1 MREAEER
8 EIFQNAVDRRLSGL
22 QENPFLAQR
31 IMNAEK
37 GEIKPMKKKLTLSM
51 VLVIVLL
58 LIAVAALAI
67 ALLSPKEIVEQVA
80 VPLAQNN
87 TQENYTYEELKELI
101 TALNENGITLDEGSK
116 IVQAFQAGHG
126 YWEGDTIKEIC
137 RAAFGEDSWTP
148 EQSYWYGEMMV
159 AVGAWEHNAYILPKE
174 DELQEEQARILA
186 AQILN
191 NTYRVNLPS
200 ESNESW
206 TVTASLGFLCDEDSE
221 TGIPSWFINFI
232 PNSDDDELQ
241 GYTVTFDLHGENA
254 QLDHLVVINKKPD
267 EATVEKYNEIQAN
280 FEKEKQ
286 VVSEYGEVMHFWP
299 DEVKVEVYGGLY
311 GLPYAIPEPE
321 EYAVAQEDAE
331 RFIAEEYGADAL
343 EKLGDY
349 KVGYLFQ
356 KLDDEE
362 NIETKATQLMWDI
375 MFTTDPEFLS
385 DGYRVQFQ
393 RVIDHETGEEKI
405 IDVIIEHANLG
416 VG

>member
-58 LIAVAALAI
+58 LIAVTALAV

-80 VPLAQNN
+80 VPVAQSND
-87 TQENYTYEELKELI
+87 QENYTYEEMAELI
-101 TALNENGITLDEGSK
+101 RTLNENGITLDEGSR

-148 EQSYWYGEMMV
+148 KQSYWYGEMMV
-159 AVGAWEHNAYILPKE
+159 AVGAWKHNAYILPKE

-206 TVTASLGFLCDEDSE
+206 TVTAALGFLCDEDSE

-254 QLDHLVVINKKPD
+254 QPDHLVVINKKPD

-286 VVSEYGEVMHFWP
+286 VVSEYGEVTHFWP

-321 EYAVAQEDAE
+321 EYAVALEDAK
-331 RFIAEEYGADAL
+331 RFITEKYGADAL

-362 NIETKATQLMWDI
+362 DIETKATQLMWDI

-405 IDVIIEHANLG
+405 LDVIVEHANLG
-416 VG
+416 SG

>member
-8 EIFQNAVDRRLSGL
+8 VIFRNAVDRRLSGL

-37 GEIKPMKKKLTLSM
+37 GEIKVKKKLTMSM
-51 VLVIVLL
+51 ALVIVLL
-58 LIAVAALAI
+58 LIAVTALAV

-80 VPLAQNN
+80 VPVAQNN
-87 TQENYTYEELKELI
+87 DHENYTYEELAELI
-101 TALNENGITLDEGSK
+101 QTLNENGITLDEGSRMMK
-116 IVQAFQAGHG
+116 AFQSGHG
-126 YWEGDTIKEIC
+126 YWEADTINEIC
-137 RAAFGEDSWTP
+137 RAAFGEDTWTP
-148 EQSYWYGEMMV
+148 EQRYWYGEIMV
-159 AVGAWEHNAYILPKE
+159 AIGVWDHNDYFLPKE
-174 DELQEEQARILA
+174 DELQEKEARILA
-186 AQILN
+186 VQILK
-191 NTYRVNLPS
+191 NTYHVDLPA
-200 ESNESW
+200 ESNDSW
-206 TVTASLGFLCDEDSE
+206 TVTPGLGEDIE
-221 TGIPSWFINFI
+221 TGLPSWFVTFI
-232 PNSDDDELQ
+232 PKSDDYELH
-241 GYTVTFDLHGENA
+241 GYEIIFDLHGEKA
-254 QLDHLVVINKKPD
+254 RPDRMVVINLKSEEAAAKVPD
-267 EATVEKYNEIQAN
+267 EVKAR

-286 VVSEYGEVMHFWP
+286 AVSEYGEVMHFWP
-299 DEVKVEVYGGLY
+299 DEVKVEIYNRRY

-321 EYAVAQEDAE
+321 EYAVALKDAE

-393 RVIDHETGEEKI
+393 RVIDHETGEENI
-405 IDVIIEHANLG
+405 VDVIVEHANLG